1 MHAMR
6 AIAWLSALTA
16 SLWIAAQN
24 AFAEPPSHPLDPAA
38 NSRRLTPGTL
48 RVTSPPHAAGS
59 VFFYWEGTIASPMA
73 EQLNDAYRAFATS
86 RRRVVLILSSGGG
99 SVSEGERVI
108 ALLQRIKRTH
118 QLDTSVGQGGRC
130 GSMCLPIYL
139 QGQNRFGGRSSSWLF
154 HEVTRPGSNFGRLKR
169 ADESSKRL
177 IEKYWIPAGV
187 SREWIDRMLVEADN
201 HDWWQSGHDLVV
213 AKSGIITRPI
223 ENRRPRNL
231 ETDHSLATS
240 SGQPSEPKGPP
251 SKARPDGARQP
262 ADKPVGAEQTK

>member
-1 MHAMR
+1 MRRMR
-6 AIAWLSALTA
+6 ALAWISAVAA
-16 SLWIAAQN
+16 SLWIAEQKAV
-24 AFAEPPSHPLDPAA
+24 AEPPSHPLDSTTYA
-38 NSRRLTPGTL
+38 RRLTPGTL
-48 RVTSPPHAAGS
+48 RVTSPPHAVGS
-59 VFFYWEGTIASPMA
+59 VFLYWDGTIAAPMA
-73 EQLNDAYRAFATS
+73 EQMSEAFRAFATS
-86 RRRVVLILSSGGG
+86 RRRVVVILSSGGG
-99 SVSEGERVI
+99 SVSEGEKVI

-154 HEVTRPGSNFGRLKR
+154 HEVTRPGANFGRLKR
-169 ADESSKRL
+169 ADESSKKL

-201 HDWWQSGHDLVV
+201 HDWWQTGNDLIV

-231 ETDHSLATS
+231 EIDLPVATAT
-240 SGQPSEPKGPP
+240 GAPSDAKGSPA
-251 SKARPDGARQP
+251 KARPGGNAAP
-262 ADKPVGAEQTK
+262 AEKPVGADQAK